1 MTNALETLKRIKAV
15 LGLEIKLEQM
25 KLENGAVI
33 EADKFEAGESVF
45 IVSEDE
51 KVALPVGEFELEDG
65 RILKVEEEGVIASIG
80 EVKDDE
86 KDEDK
91 DKEEVEEEVEQNE
104 TEMEEDKKEM
114 EYVSREEFSV
124 ALDEIKAA
132 IDEIKAGYDKKE
144 MSEEVEET
152 NEEVIEENNEELSE
166 EVSEEVAETDEQ
178 KELNEELSKPAV
190 QPFKHSPEKVAD
202 REMVRF
208 AQNKPKSILDTVFEK
223 LNK

>member
-1 MTNALETLKRIKAV
+1 MINALETLKQVKAV
-15 LGLEIKLEQM
+15 LGIEIKLEQM

-33 EADKFEAGESVF
+33 EADKFETGESVF

-65 RILKVEEEGVIASIG
+65 RILKVEEEGIIASIG

-86 KDEDK
+86 ED
-91 DKEEVEEEVEQNE
+91 EEEVEQTE
-104 TEMEEDKKEM
+104 SEMEEEKKEM
-114 EYVSREEFSV
+114 EYVSREEFST

-152 NEEVIEENNEELSE
+152 NEEVTEETNEELSE
-166 EVSEEVAETDEQ
+166 VVSEETEEVAEETDEQ
-178 KELNEELSKPAV
+178 KELNAELSKPAV

-208 AQNKPKSILDTVFEK
+208 ARNKPKSILDTVFEK

>member
-1 MTNALETLKRIKAV
+1 MINALETLKQVKAV
-15 LGLEIKLEQM
+15 LGIEIKLEQM

-33 EADKFEAGESVF
+33 EADKFETGESVF

-65 RILKVEEEGVIASIG
+65 RILKVEEEGIIASIG

-86 KDEDK
+86 ED
-91 DKEEVEEEVEQNE
+91 EEEVEQTE
-104 TEMEEDKKEM
+104 TEMEEEKKEM
-114 EYVSREEFSV
+114 EYVSREEFST

-152 NEEVIEENNEELSE
+152 NEEVTEETSEELSE
-166 EVSEEVAETDEQ
+166 EVSEETEEVVEETDEQ
-178 KELNEELSKPAV
+178 KELNAELSKPAV

>member
-1 MTNALETLKRIKAV
+1 MINALETLKQVKAV
-15 LGLEIKLEQM
+15 LGIEIKLEQM

-33 EADKFEAGESVF
+33 EADKFETGESVF

-65 RILKVEEEGVIASIG
+65 RILKVEEEGIIASIG

-86 KDEDK
+86 ED
-91 DKEEVEEEVEQNE
+91 EEEVEQTE
-104 TEMEEDKKEM
+104 TEMEEEKKEM
-114 EYVSREEFSV
+114 EYVSREEFST

-152 NEEVIEENNEELSE
+152 NEEVTEETSEELSE
-166 EVSEEVAETDEQ
+166 EVSEETEEVVEETDEQ
-178 KELNEELSKPAV
+178 KELNAELSKPAV

-208 AQNKPKSILDTVFEK
+208 ARNKPKSILDTVFEK

>member
-1 MTNALETLKRIKAV
+1 MINALETLKQVKAV
-15 LGLEIKLEQM
+15 LGIEIKLEQM

-33 EADKFEAGESVF
+33 EADKFETGESVF

-51 KVALPVGEFELEDG
+51 KVALPVGEFDLEDG
-65 RILKVEEEGVIASIG
+65 RILKVEEEGIIASIG

-86 KDEDK
+86 ED
-91 DKEEVEEEVEQNE
+91 EEEVEQTE
-104 TEMEEDKKEM
+104 TEMEEEKKEM
-114 EYVSREEFSV
+114 EYVSREEFST

-152 NEEVIEENNEELSE
+152 NEEVTEETSEELSE
-166 EVSEEVAETDEQ
+166 EVSEETEEVAEETDEQ
-178 KELNEELSKPAV
+178 KELNAELSKPAV

>member
-1 MTNALETLKRIKAV
+1 MINALETLKQVKAV
-15 LGLEIKLEQM
+15 LGIEIKLEQM

-33 EADKFEAGESVF
+33 EADKFETGESVF

-65 RILKVEEEGVIASIG
+65 RILKVEEEGIIASIG

-86 KDEDK
+86 ED
-91 DKEEVEEEVEQNE
+91 EEEVEQTE
-104 TEMEEDKKEM
+104 TEMEEEKKEM
-114 EYVSREEFSV
+114 EYVSREEFST

-152 NEEVIEENNEELSE
+152 NKEVTEETSEELSE
-166 EVSEEVAETDEQ
+166 EVSEETEEVVEETDEQ
-178 KELNEELSKPAV
+178 KELNAELSKPAV

-208 AQNKPKSILDTVFEK
+208 ARNKPKSILDTVFEK

>member
-1 MTNALETLKRIKAV
+1 MINALETLKQVKAV
-15 LGLEIKLEQM
+15 LGIEIKLEQM

-33 EADKFEAGESVF
+33 EADKFETGESVF

-65 RILKVEEEGVIASIG
+65 RILKVEEEGIIASIG

-86 KDEDK
+86 ED
-91 DKEEVEEEVEQNE
+91 EEEVEQTE
-104 TEMEEDKKEM
+104 TEMEEEKKEM
-114 EYVSREEFSV
+114 EYVSREEFST

-152 NEEVIEENNEELSE
+152 NEEVTEETSEELSE
-166 EVSEEVAETDEQ
+166 EVSEETEEVAEETDEQ
-178 KELNEELSKPAV
+178 KELNAELSKPAV

>member
-1 MTNALETLKRIKAV
+1 MINALETLKQVKAV
-15 LGLEIKLEQM
+15 LGIEIKLEQM

-33 EADKFEAGESVF
+33 EADKFETGESVF

-51 KVALPVGEFELEDG
+51 KVALPVGEFDLEDG
-65 RILKVEEEGVIASIG
+65 RILKVEEEGIIASIG

-86 KDEDK
+86 ED
-91 DKEEVEEEVEQNE
+91 EEEVEQTE
-104 TEMEEDKKEM
+104 TEMEEEKKEM
-114 EYVSREEFSV
+114 EYVSREEFST

-152 NEEVIEENNEELSE
+152 NEEVTEETSEELSE
-166 EVSEEVAETDEQ
+166 EVSEETEEVTEETDEQ
-178 KELNEELSKPAV
+178 KELNAELSKPAV

>member
-1 MTNALETLKRIKAV
+1 MINALETLKQVKAV
-15 LGLEIKLEQM
+15 LGIEIKLEQM

-33 EADKFEAGESVF
+33 EADKFETGESVF

-65 RILKVEEEGVIASIG
+65 RILKVEEEGIIASIG

-86 KDEDK
+86 EDQ
-91 DKEEVEEEVEQNE
+91 EEVEQTE
-104 TEMEEDKKEM
+104 TEMEEEKKEM
-114 EYVSREEFSV
+114 EYVSREEFST

-152 NEEVIEENNEELSE
+152 NEEVTEETSEELSE
-166 EVSEEVAETDEQ
+166 EVSEETEEVVEETDEQ
-178 KELNEELSKPAV
+178 KELNAELSKPAV

-208 AQNKPKSILDTVFEK
+208 ARNKPKSILDTVFEK